1 MSLLQL
7 KTKIDISYDLD
18 LKNLNEISFSELNKK
33 KYLLFLLNIIQ
44 KK

>member
-18 LKNLNEISFSELNKK
+18 LKNLNEISFSKLNKK
-33 KYLLFLLNIIQ
+33 KYLLFLLNITQ

>member
-18 LKNLNEISFSELNKK
+18 LKNLNEISFSKLNKK
-33 KYLLFLLNIIQ
+33 ISSISLEYNS